1 MEKRTWLWDVGKDV
15 IYRSRVDAET
25 AARLGLRAH
34 SRLNMKRPDASAYIG
49 SSHNELP
56 SLWEAPCTSSGVT
69 ESFTGARARPK
80 YGVWN
85 KRVQG
90 V

>member
-49 SSHNELP
+49 SRPTVCRQEVCPAHK
-56 SLWEAPCTSSGVT
+56 EAPT
-69 ESFTGARARPK
+69 TG
-80 YGVWN
+80 
-85 KRVQG
+85 
-90 V
+90 